1 MSFRKL
7 RTRMLFLLI
16 ATFPGSSLV
25 FGQET
30 RRTPAADVT
39 PVLKHAR
46 KVPPLPPREG
56 RAVPVSTVSALQQA
70 MMDARPGDTILVADG
85 TYKLERTLLFA
96 GKQHVTLRSASG
108 DPAKV
113 ILRGGGGWR
122 GPTDDYRTIASEDLV
137 TIRRS
142 EDIIIAHL
150 TFAEVRHYGIKIGID
165 ADHNPPNP
173 SNIHIYDCH
182 FRNIATR
189 AVKGVA
195 MADRKPV
202 VGGSVRFCDF
212 ENTGIPDPSWAWAL
226 YEGNYVSAID
236 MMYLKD
242 WTFSDNVFRNI
253 KGASGGGRG
262 AIFVWNQSR
271 NITVERNLFIG
282 CDRAI
287 AFGNPSKP
295 TGYQPGTLHVYDGVI
310 RNNFIVVG
318 TSPKAVGAK
327 GIEIV
332 WTDNVRVYHNTV
344 YAPDPRCR
352 AIHYFQDIHRLHLA
366 NNLVRG
372 RLEGEGEVRVE
383 GNVVGDLEGYFVK
396 PLEGDLHLTERAA
409 EALGKGVPLAAVT
422 DDFDGQKRADP
433 PDIGADERS
442 SRSRAK
448 R

>member
-1 MSFRKL
+1 MSFRRL
-7 RTRMLFLLI
+7 RTNILYLWI
-16 ATFPGSSLV
+16 ATLPGSSLV

-30 RRTPAADVT
+30 RGTPAADVA
-39 PVLKHAR
+39 PVLKQAR
-46 KVPPLPPREG
+46 KAPPLPPREG
-56 RAVPVSTVSALQQA
+56 RAVPASTVSALQQA
-70 MMDARPGDTILVADG
+70 VMGARPGDTILVADG
-85 TYKLERTLLFA
+85 NYMLERTLLFD

-113 ILRGGGGWR
+113 TLRGGGGWR

-318 TSPKAVGAK
+318 TSPKAVGTK

-332 WTDNVRVYHNTV
+332 WTDNVQVYHNTV
-344 YAPDPRCR
+344 YAADPRCR

-372 RLEGEGEVRVE
+372 RLEGEGDVRAE
-383 GNVVGDLEGYFVK
+383 GNVVGDLEGYFVN

-409 EALGKGVPLAAVT
+409 EALGMGVPRAAVT

-433 PDIGADERS
+433 PDIGADERVW
-442 SRSRAK
+442 RSRAK

>member
-1 MSFRKL
+1 MSFRRL
-7 RTRMLFLLI
+7 QTEILCLLI
-16 ATFPGSSLV
+16 ATLPGSSLV
-25 FGQET
+25 FGQAS
-30 RRTPAADVT
+30 RRMPPAGVT
-39 PVLKHAR
+39 PVPTHAR
-46 KVPPLPPREG
+46 KAPPLAPREG
-56 RAVPVSTVSALQQA
+56 RAVPVSTVTELDQA
-70 MMDARPGDTILVADG
+70 MADARPGDTILVADG
-85 TYKLERTLLFA
+85 TYMLERTLLFDA
-96 GKQHVTLRSASG
+96 KQHVTLRGASG

-113 ILRGGGGWR
+113 TLRGGGGWR
-122 GPTDDYRTIASEDLV
+122 GPTDEYRSIGNEDLV

-150 TFAEVRHYGIKIGID
+150 TFADVRHYGIKIGID
-165 ADHNPPNP
+165 ADRKPPNP
-173 SNIHIYDCH
+173 SNIHIYNCR
-182 FRNIATR
+182 FRDIATR
-189 AVKGVA
+189 AIKGVA

-262 AIFVWNQSR
+262 AIFIWNQSR
-271 NITVERNLFIG
+271 DITVERNLFIG
-282 CDRAI
+282 CDRAV

-295 TGYQPGTLHVYDGVI
+295 TGYEPGTLHVYGGVI

-318 TSPKAVGAK
+318 ASPKTAATK

-332 WTDNVRVYHNTV
+332 WTDNVQVYHNTI
-344 YAPDPRCR
+344 YAPDPQCR

-372 RLEGEGEVRVE
+372 RLDGEGDVRAE
-383 GNVVGDLEGYFVK
+383 GNVVGDLDGYFVN

-409 EALGKGVPLAAVT
+409 EALGKGTPLAAVT
-422 DDFDGQKRADP
+422 DDFDGQKRAEP
-433 PDIGADERS
+433 ADIGADERS
-442 SRSRAK
+442 GGGR
-448 R
+448 

>member
-1 MSFRKL
+1 
-7 RTRMLFLLI
+7 MLSLLI
-16 ATFPGSSLV
+16 AALLLSSLL
-25 FGQET
+25 FSQES
-30 RRTPAADVT
+30 RRTPTADFAAA
-39 PVLKHAR
+39 LKPTR
-46 KVPPLPPREG
+46 KAPPLPPREG
-56 RAVPVSTVSALQQA
+56 RAVSLSTVSALEGA
-70 MMDARPGDTILVADG
+70 VMGARPGDTILIADG
-85 TYKLERTLLFA
+85 TYTLEHTLLFD
-96 GKQHVTLRSASG
+96 GKQHVTLRSSSG

-113 ILRGGGGWR
+113 TLRGGGWR

-165 ADHNPPNP
+165 ADRKPPNP
-173 SNIHIYDCH
+173 SNIHIYNCS

-195 MADRKPV
+195 MADRKHV
-202 VGGSVRFCDF
+202 VGGSVRFCNF
-212 ENTGIPDPSWAWAL
+212 ENTGIPDPSWGWAL

-253 KGASGGGRG
+253 KGASGGARG
-262 AIFVWNQSR
+262 AVFIWNQSR
-271 NITVERNLFIG
+271 NITVERNVFIG

-287 AFGNPSKP
+287 AFGNPSEP

-310 RNNFIVVG
+310 RNNFILVG
-318 TSPKAVGAK
+318 TSAKAATK

-332 WTDNVRVYHNTV
+332 WTDNVQVYHNTV

-352 AIHYFQDIHRLHLA
+352 AIHYFQDIHRLRIA

-372 RLEGEGEVRVE
+372 RLEGEGDVLAE
-383 GNVVGDLEGYFVK
+383 GNVVGELEGYFVD
-396 PLEGDLHLTERAA
+396 PLKGDLHLTERAA
-409 EALGKGVPLAAVT
+409 EALGKGVPLAAVP

-433 PDIGADERS
+433 PDIGADQRS
-442 SRSRAK
+442 SRSEVHR
-448 R
+448 

>member
-1 MSFRKL
+1 
-7 RTRMLFLLI
+7 MLCLLI
-16 ATFPGSSLV
+16 AILPGSSLV
-25 FGQET
+25 FGQVS

-46 KVPPLPPREG
+46 KAPPLPPRKG
-56 RAVPVSTVSALQQA
+56 RAVPVSTVSALEQA
-70 MMDARPGDTILVADG
+70 VTGARLGDTILVADG
-85 TYKLERTLLFA
+85 TYMLERTLLID
-96 GKQHVTLRSASG
+96 GKQHVTLRSASS
-108 DPAKV
+108 DPSKV
-113 ILRGGGGWR
+113 TLRGGGGWR
-122 GPTDDYRTIASEDLV
+122 GPTDNYRSIGNEDLV

-165 ADHNPPNP
+165 ADRKPPNP
-173 SNIHIYDCH
+173 SNIHIYNCR
-182 FRNIATR
+182 FRDIATR
-189 AVKGVA
+189 AIKGVA

-212 ENTGIPDPSWAWAL
+212 ENTGVPDPSWAWAL
-226 YEGNYVSAID
+226 YKGNYVSAID

-262 AIFVWNQSR
+262 AIFIWNQSR
-271 NITVERNLFIG
+271 NITVERNVFIG

-295 TGYQPGTLHVYDGVI
+295 TGYEPGTLHVYGGVI

-318 TSPKAVGAK
+318 TSPKTTGTK

-332 WTDNVRVYHNTV
+332 WTDNVQVYHNTV

-372 RLEGEGEVRVE
+372 RLEGEGDVRAE
-383 GNVVGDLEGYFVK
+383 GNVVGDVEGYFVN
-396 PLEGDLHLTERAA
+396 LQEGDLHLTERAA
-409 EALGKGVPLAAVT
+409 EALGKGVPLAVVT

-433 PDIGADERS
+433 PDVGADERS
-442 SRSRAK
+442 AR
-448 R
+448 